1 MPSTRHLSGDKDAV
15 AFFREIRD
23 MSDGKPA
30 QAVVAGTDDEGN
42 VLAAPVVNVNFVA
55 QKKKA

>member
-1 MPSTRHLSGDKDAV
+1 
-15 AFFREIRD
+15 

-55 QKKKA
+55 AQKKKA